1 MTMDSTFEKAMDSFA
16 ANASNSVDSVDLA
29 KGLLVFVA
37 GFGIILGI
45 FALIFG
51 IIRIVSWWKIFVK
64 AGKPGWASLIPIYNL
79 WVLYEIVGLP
89 GWIAL
94 LAFIPVIGSFI
105 VFVTYIVAAIRL
117 PEYFG
122 KQPAFALGLIFLPII
137 FYPMLAFGPCEYN
150 HDLNKVETI

>member
-1 MTMDSTFEKAMDSFA
+1 MDSTFEKAMDSFA
-16 ANASNSVDSVDLA
+16 ANASNTLESGDIT
-29 KGLLVFVA
+29 KELLVFIA
-37 GFGIILGI
+37 GFGIIAGIIALILGI
-45 FALIFG
+45 IM
-51 IIRIVSWWKIFVK
+51 IVSWWKIFVK
-64 AGKPGWASLIPIYNL
+64 AGKPGWAALIPIYNL

-94 LAFIPVIGSFI
+94 LAFIPVIGAFI
-105 VFVTYIVAAIRL
+105 VFVTNIVAAIRL

-150 HDLNKVETI
+150 HELNKVETI